1 MTSSAL
7 DSIRNETRT
16 VLKRHVA
23 PGERV
28 ALLDFPLHHNA
39 GDSLIWVGQ
48 TNYLDELGV
57 KLRYVSDL
65 FTHSDE
71 MLRDRLGSSTIL
83 LHGGGNFGDRWSTV
97 QRFRER
103 IVAAHPHNK
112 IVGLPQGIDYAD
124 PDELEK
130 TAAVYA
136 QHPDLTLLLRE
147 QRSYEIALD
156 HFPHNRVDFCPDLA
170 FGAHIAPDTSAPSVD
185 VVKLLRVDSEKADH
199 GAVEIQHSSVQY
211 DWGLRGRNVAV
222 WHALTVPTRIT
233 HSYPK
238 ATAAM
243 YPALSRSYPRIAA
256 LNIRVAQRILSQGS
270 VVLTDR
276 LHAAVLAA
284 MMGKQVIAMDNANKK
299 VSGIYT
305 AYLHRFDNVR
315 YAATTADAAD
325 MVAQAV
331 DNASQAS

>member
-1 MTSSAL
+1 MTGSAL
-7 DSIRNETRT
+7 DSIRNETRA
-16 VLKRHVA
+16 VLSRHVDA
-23 PGERV
+23 DEHV

-48 TNYLDELGV
+48 SNYLEELGV
-57 KLRYVSDL
+57 KPCYVSDL

-71 MLRDRLGSSTIL
+71 LLQNRVGRNTIFL
-83 LHGGGNFGDRWSTV
+83 NGGGNFGDRWSEV
-97 QRFRER
+97 QQFRER
-103 IVAAHPHNK
+103 IISAYPHNK
-112 IVGLPQGIDYAD
+112 IVALPQGIDYAD
-124 PDELEK
+124 PGELEK

-147 QRSYEIALD
+147 TRSYEIALE

-170 FGAHIAPDTSAPSVD
+170 FGAHISPDTAEPSVD

-199 GAVEIQHSSVQY
+199 GTVETKHSSVQY
-211 DWGLRGRNVAV
+211 DWGLHGRNLAV

-233 HSYPK
+233 HSYPR
-238 ATAAM
+238 TTTTL
-243 YPALSRSYPRIAA
+243 YPALSRFYPRIAA
-256 LNIRVAQRILSQGS
+256 LNLRVARRILSQGR

-305 AYLHRFDNVR
+305 AYLHRFENVR

-331 DNASQAS
+331 DTAS